1 MQASLHQFI
10 YVMLTPIIFKE
21 SAMTKKSLCNMIE
34 LGSPSHAL
42 RSWSSKFLETYCIW
56 QFFDICN
63 TRIGSKLTH
72 IVREISQVI
81 IEALIK
87 VANTHTLQIYLFDTH
102 KNYKYP
108 TVTV

>member
-1 MQASLHQFI
+1 
-10 YVMLTPIIFKE
+10 
-21 SAMTKKSLCNMIE
+21 
-34 LGSPSHAL
+34 
-42 RSWSSKFLETYCIW
+42 
-56 QFFDICN
+56 
-63 TRIGSKLTH
+63 
-72 IVREISQVI
+72 VREISQVI

>member
-42 RSWSSKFLETYCIW
+42 RS
-56 QFFDICN
+56 
-63 TRIGSKLTH
+63 
-72 IVREISQVI
+72 
-81 IEALIK
+81 
-87 VANTHTLQIYLFDTH
+87 
-102 KNYKYP
+102 
-108 TVTV
+108 